1 LSFRRGFKT
10 EANQIA
16 TEIRSEL
23 GLSQIAP
30 LNPWALSEHLAIDVL
45 PLSGML
51 DEAPS
56 VAHFLGAGCDT
67 FSAITIFAGTARL
80 IIHNDRHSKGR
91 QSSNIA
97 HELSH
102 ALLQH
107 PPMPPLSDLG
117 LRNFNKDLE
126 DEANWLAGVLLIPE
140 RAALNIA
147 SQGLDHAVAAR
158 QYGVSPKMVQ
168 YRLNVT
174 GAYKRVQQRTRSI
187 NLPPN

>member
-23 GLSQIAP
+23 GLSLFDP
-30 LNPWALSEHLAIDVL
+30 LNPWVLSEHLAIDVL
-45 PLSGML
+45 PLSNMR
-51 DEAPS
+51 DEAP
-56 VAHFLGAGCDT
+56 ATTHFLEEGRDT
-67 FSAITIFAGTARL
+67 FSAITIFYGTARL

-107 PPMPPLSDLG
+107 PPMPPLSELG
-117 LRNFNKDLE
+117 LRNFNKDFE

-140 RAALNIA
+140 PAAVRIA
-147 SQGLDHAVAAR
+147 RQRLDLTEAAN
-158 QYGVSPKMVQ
+158 QYGVSTQMVN

-174 GAYKRVQQRTRSI
+174 GARKRVHQKVR
-187 NLPPN
+187 L

>member
-16 TEIRSEL
+16 TEIRGEL
-23 GLSQIAP
+23 GLSQFDP
-30 LNPWALSEHLAIDVL
+30 LDPWVLSEHLAIDVL
-45 PLSGML
+45 PLSEMRG
-51 DEAPS
+51 EAPRA
-56 VAHFLGAGCDT
+56 VAHFFGEGCNI
-67 FSAITIFAGTARL
+67 FSAITIFHGTTRL

-107 PPMPPLSDLG
+107 PPMPPLSELG

-140 RAALNIA
+140 QAALKIA
-147 SQGLDHAVAAR
+147 RQRIDLTEAAS
-158 QYGVSPKMVQ
+158 QYGVSTQMVNF
-168 YRLNVT
+168 RLNVT
-174 GAYKRVQQRTRSI
+174 GARKRAQQRVRT
-187 NLPPN
+187 P